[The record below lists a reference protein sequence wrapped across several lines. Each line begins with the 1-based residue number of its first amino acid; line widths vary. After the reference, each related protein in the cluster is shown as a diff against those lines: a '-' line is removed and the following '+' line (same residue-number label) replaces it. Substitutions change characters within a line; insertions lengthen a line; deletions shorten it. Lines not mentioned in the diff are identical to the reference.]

1 MSQKPDDQMTFDEV
15 WAELHKA
22 RAALKGPD
30 GFESW
35 QDAAVNERVR
45 RARAVDALRHAKKF
59 IEELRV
65 PQNPE
70 QAGAQVLRGS
80 WALEKINNVLS
91 TEDEPKVVDLKC
103 ASCGYTDRVYTGSLS
118 ARSCPSCHTRRA

>member
-22 RAALKGPD
+22 RAELRGPD
-30 GFESW
+30 GFASW

-65 PQNPE
+65 PPRTQNRLGLKSFVDP
-70 QAGAQVLRGS
+70 GRS
-80 WALEKINNVLS
+80 RRS
-91 TEDEPKVVDLKC
+91 TTYFQPKTSQRLW
-103 ASCGYTDRVYTGSLS
+103 T
-118 ARSCPSCHTRRA
+118 